1 MPTPVS
7 TQCIYEEVAVCNK
20 EVEAVVVRQQKTK
33 LYHSY
38 SSKQRA
44 DIGRYAA
51 QHGPTAASRQFTKE
65 LGHPVT
71 ESTARKFRDLYCK
84 ELESSR
90 KRHTEYPGRELLG
103 AFDSEYMRMLRISA
117 DVVNT

>member
-1 MPTPVS
+1 M
-7 TQCIYEEVAVCNK
+7 CNK

-90 KRHTEYPGRELLG
+90 KRHTESLPTIAELPPRKR
-103 AFDSEYMRMLRISA
+103 AARCF
-117 DVVNT
+117 